1 MNEILLSAPLS
12 EQPEVL
18 AAITNVM
25 LSPLLWGVLCAVSFG
40 RSVFG
45 QRTHFPFLFIAFAA
59 VALLF
64 SAAGNLPLSFVVG
77 GIAMAVSA
85 MWGSGLAWL
94 ADAAVSAAEAIRD
107 LLKRRSERA
116 ATEQAPASMPSS
128 DQGGPR

>member
-1 MNEILLSAPLS
+1 MNAILLSAPLS

-25 LSPLLWGVLCAVSFG
+25 LSPLLWGLLGAASFG

-45 QRTHFPFLFIAFAA
+45 QRTHLPFLFIAFAA
-59 VALLF
+59 VALLL

-77 GIAMAVSA
+77 GIAMAASA
-85 MWGSGLAWL
+85 MCGAGLAWL
-94 ADAAVSAAEAIRD
+94 VEAGVSAAEEIRD

>member
-1 MNEILLSAPLS
+1 MNAILLSAPLS

-25 LSPLLWGVLCAVSFG
+25 LSPLLWGLLGAASFG

-45 QRTHFPFLFIAFAA
+45 QRTHLPFLFIAFAA
-59 VALLF
+59 VALLL

-77 GIAMAVSA
+77 GIAMATSA
-85 MWGSGLAWL
+85 MCGSGLAWL

-107 LLKRRSERA
+107 RTKQRSERVVKD
-116 ATEQAPASMPSS
+116 QGSASMPSS